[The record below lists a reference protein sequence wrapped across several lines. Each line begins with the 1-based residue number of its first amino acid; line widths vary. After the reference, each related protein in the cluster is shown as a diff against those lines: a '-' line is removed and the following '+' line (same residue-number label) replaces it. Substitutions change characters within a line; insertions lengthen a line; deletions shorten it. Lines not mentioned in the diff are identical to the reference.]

1 MKYQYNFAFLAQ
13 WMALNKDIAKG
24 HIQDAIGSK
33 SNNGFKSWERGD
45 GPMPVITMLRFCNT
59 FHIPLTAFFRDA
71 EADERLVGAPQLPK
85 PTDVLEP
92 VGGFETNAH
101 NRTRGERTILNPLD
115 VDDIPSVL
123 PEGEML
129 HIPECYGDIQ
139 HVAHAD
145 MAVQK
150 AETVVGNISDANMKA
165 IIEIESK
172 HQEQVNRLLSIIAD
186 QQKQIADLTNQ
197 VMALKKKKDDDDGTY
212 GYNIVSELSPA
223 MK

>member
-1 MKYQYNFAFLAQ
+1 
-13 WMALNKDIAKG
+13 MAINKDIAKG

-71 EADERLVGAPQLPK
+71 EADERMAGAPQLPK

-92 VGGFETNAH
+92 VGGYETNAQ
-101 NRTRGERTILNPLD
+101 NRTRGERSILNPLD

-123 PEGEML
+123 PEGERL
-129 HIPECYGDIQ
+129 RVPECTGDVQ
-139 HVAHAD
+139 HVEHAD

-172 HQEQVNRLLSIIAD
+172 HQEQVNRLLNIIAE
-186 QQKQIADLTNQ
+186 QQKQIADLTKQ
-197 VMALKKKKDDDDGTY
+197 MIAAKKKQQGGCDAYDY
-212 GYNIVSELSPA
+212 GIVSDLTHA
-223 MK
+223 KK